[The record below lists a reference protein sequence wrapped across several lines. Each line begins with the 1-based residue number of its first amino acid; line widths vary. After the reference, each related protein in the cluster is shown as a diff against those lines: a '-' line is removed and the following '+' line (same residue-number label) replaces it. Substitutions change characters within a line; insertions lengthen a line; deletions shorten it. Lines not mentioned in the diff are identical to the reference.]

1 MRQNQLQKSWG
12 CKKTMSLN
20 ENAHKNVKKGPKMV
34 KKPLFMNF
42 CRPIAPLE
50 RSGPKIFV
58 VDSEA
63 HIYEISS
70 YAVKSKR
77 FYVLGWKY
85 AQNTKKGPKSR
96 H

>member
-1 MRQNQLQKSWG
+1 MHLKSVVMQQKQDSL
-12 CKKTMSLN
+12 SLN
-20 ENAHKNVKKGPKMV
+20 ENAQKNVKKGPKMV
-34 KKPLFMNF
+34 KKLLFMKL
-42 CRPIAPLE
+42 CRPIVPLE

>member
-1 MRQNQLQKSWG
+1 MHLKLVVREKQDSL
-12 CKKTMSLN
+12 SLN
-20 ENAHKNVKKGPKMV
+20 ENAHENVKKGPKMV
-34 KKPLFMNF
+34 KKLLFMKL
-42 CRPIAPLE
+42 CRPIVPLE

>member
-1 MRQNQLQKSWG
+1 MHLKLVVMQEKQDS
-12 CKKTMSLN
+12 MSLN

-34 KKPLFMNF
+34 KKPLFVKL
-42 CRPIAPLE
+42 CKPIAPFE
-50 RSGPKIFV
+50 KSGPKIFV

-77 FYVLGWKY
+77 FYVLGWIY
-85 AQNTKKGPKSR
+85 AQSTEKGPKNC

>member
-1 MRQNQLQKSWG
+1 
-12 CKKTMSLN
+12 MSFFFN
-20 ENAHKNVKKGPKMV
+20 ENEHKNVKNGPKMV
-34 KKPLFMNF
+34 KNPLLVKLCKPIPPF
-42 CRPIAPLE
+42 E

-85 AQNTKKGPKSR
+85 AQNTKKGPKSC